1 MQAGDGGFLGVL
13 LVILVQAGGLAWVPG
28 EVSLVV
34 TGGYWCGQ
42 AMSVCPTWV
51 WPWSSRRDRT
61 KPADTLGPQVGDTGG
76 HGGLKRHGDMEGDPG
91 YGGDMDLGDQQGHR
105 RWHRD
110 MGGHGDPT
118 YGVGGTH
125 MGREGDTGWQEGVG
139 PSSLLLSWMP
149 GSPLVAWVPPGPL
162 GPPQT
167 PGSPGRLGPAGFM
180 APEVLRDEEYDW
192 AVDYFTLGVTLYEM
206 LEAKGPF
213 RRRGEKVPSN
223 PNNPRNPQEL
233 PT

>member
-1 MQAGDGGFLGVL
+1 MGGTWTL
-13 LVILVQAGGLAWVPG
+13 
-28 EVSLVV
+28 ETSRD
-34 TGGYWCGQ
+34 TGGGTE
-42 AMSVCPTWV
+42 TW
-51 WPWSSRRDRT
+51 
-61 KPADTLGPQVGDTGG
+61 GDTGTPRMG
-76 HGGLKRHGDMEGDPG
+76 
-91 YGGDMDLGDQQGHR
+91 
-105 RWHRD
+105 W
-110 MGGHGDPT
+110 GGHT
-118 YGVGGTH
+118 WGGRGTPG
-125 MGREGDTGWQEGVG
+125 GRRVWVPHPCSSPGCPG
-139 PSSLLLSWMP
+139 PPWSP
-149 GSPLVAWVPPGPL
+149 GSPLVLWD
-162 GPPQT
+162 PPQT